1 VTRDDLIKILGEW
14 VRVTNPHAPVTW
26 TGQLVGLADDPSLLL
41 RIGPGQQATLP
52 QRFDVEH
59 LELDPANEADD
70 EHGKPL
76 HCRDC
81 AQAWLDGKPTPP
93 QDGPHAPQDG
103 PEAPDAGAETPDG
116 AGRRQTGAEGRETL
130 REQYAAAMLRVFAP
144 SRHLITPEEFRII
157 NELTDAVLAVR
168 DRKMDQLAAALR
180 EVLACLYSLER
191 VGGSVIGYQ
200 TVNVIPP
207 TRYDRWQAV
216 LDGKEQP

>member
-103 PEAPDAGAETPDG
+103 PEAPDADAETPDG
-116 AGRRQTGAEGRETL
+116 AGGRQAATEPLARLRRL
-130 REQYAAAMLRVFAP
+130 RG
-144 SRHLITPEEFRII
+144 
-157 NELTDAVLAVR
+157 
-168 DRKMDQLAAALR
+168 QLAAEHAKAVRADQQPRPDLDHLRVSAHNGIAAGLEIAIFFADHHLR
-180 EVLACLYSLER
+180 EAGEESE
-191 VGGSVIGYQ
+191 
-200 TVNVIPP
+200 
-207 TRYDRWQAV
+207 
-216 LDGKEQP
+216 E